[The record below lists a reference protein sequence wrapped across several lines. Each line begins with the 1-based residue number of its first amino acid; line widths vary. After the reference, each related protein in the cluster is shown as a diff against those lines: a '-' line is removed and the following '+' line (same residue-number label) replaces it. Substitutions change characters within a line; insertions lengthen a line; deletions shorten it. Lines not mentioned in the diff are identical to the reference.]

1 MHPIIKILYFLLTL
15 LLVSFLSNSLIW
27 LLCIL
32 LVTCAAKLNFEKF
45 LRVVKRTKW
54 LFISILIIYAFST
67 PGEYIQGFSTGFA
80 PTYEGLNLG
89 FLQVAKL
96 LIALAALNILF
107 ATSTIE
113 NLMAGLYTLLSPL
126 QLLGFNVERFT
137 ARLMLTLDYV
147 EDLLVKNNYKFNF
160 HQLDDIYTTPED
172 TCTEKE
178 IVLVLPPFKLMD
190 KLLLVVFIGIVI
202 GLLLYRVLL

>member
-1 MHPIIKILYFLLTL
+1 M
-15 LLVSFLSNSLIW
+15 S
-27 LLCIL
+27 
-32 LVTCAAKLNFEKF
+32 AAKL
-45 LRVVKRTKW
+45 LPI
-54 LFISILIIYAFST
+54 FIHLSFTIFPALHLYKTLQS
-67 PGEYIQGFSTGFA
+67 YVHNQQD
-80 PTYEGLNLG
+80 

-113 NLMAGLYTLLSPL
+113 NLMAGLYMLLSPL

-178 IVLVLPPFKLMD
+178 IVLVLPLFTLMD
-190 KLLLVVFIGIVI
+190 KVLMIVFIGSVL
-202 GLLLYRVLL
+202 GLLLYRVLP